1 MELVEV
7 IALAHFEDTR
17 IGAISTKQRTRVPK
31 HIAEQLIGLGL
42 VKYANPTQTVVK
54 EPVKTE
60 AVVDGGDEPLLLP
73 PQGQALSEPIATL
86 SRRGRPSR
94 NARS

>member
-7 IALAHFEDTR
+7 VALAHFEDTR
-17 IGAISTKQRTRVPK
+17 IGAVSTKQRTRIPK
-31 HIAEQLIGLGL
+31 PIAEQLIGLGL
-42 VKYANPTQTVVK
+42 VKYANPTQAVVK

-60 AVVDGGDEPLLLP
+60 VAVDGGDEPLESL
-73 PQGQALSEPIATL
+73 PQGQALPEPIATF

-94 NARS
+94 NAK